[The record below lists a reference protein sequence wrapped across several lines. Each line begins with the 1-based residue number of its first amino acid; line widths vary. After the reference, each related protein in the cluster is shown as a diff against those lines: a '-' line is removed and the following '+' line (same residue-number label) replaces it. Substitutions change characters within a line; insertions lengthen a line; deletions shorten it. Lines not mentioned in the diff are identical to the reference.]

1 MRRRALAL
9 AAAAALAAGAAGDPK
24 SPGAYCP
31 LPEGDAPPVCLE
43 PAQQRYEG
51 FFRGLGSGEL
61 DPAAAGEVERDLH
74 GERRY
79 EALSTL
85 AYAYYTVSRRAA
97 ANPELDPLA
106 AARLQR
112 WNALLGEAWRGNE
125 SDPRFRGALREA
137 AGDLERRAPAV
148 TLRCTDPD
156 GGVRE
161 CQSTAEM
168 VAVMSDARDHVGL
181 RGQIAR
187 LLDRLLGSEG
197 R

>member
-1 MRRRALAL
+1 MSHRALAL

-24 SPGAYCP
+24 NPGAYCP
-31 LPEGDAPPVCLE
+31 LPEGDAPPVCLQ

-51 FFRGLGSGEL
+51 FFRELGSGEL
-61 DPAAAGEVERDLH
+61 DPAVAGEVERDLH

-79 EALSTL
+79 EALSAL
-85 AYAYYTVSRRAA
+85 AYAYYTLSRRAA

-112 WNALLGEAWRGNE
+112 WNALLGEAWRGNA
-125 SDPRFRGALREA
+125 SDPHFRGALREA
-137 AGDLERRAPAV
+137 AGDLERRAPPV
-148 TLRCTDPD
+148 TLRCTNPD
-156 GGVRE
+156 GSVRE
-161 CQSTAEM
+161 CQSTAEV
-168 VAVMSDARDHVGL
+168 VAVMTDARDQVGL